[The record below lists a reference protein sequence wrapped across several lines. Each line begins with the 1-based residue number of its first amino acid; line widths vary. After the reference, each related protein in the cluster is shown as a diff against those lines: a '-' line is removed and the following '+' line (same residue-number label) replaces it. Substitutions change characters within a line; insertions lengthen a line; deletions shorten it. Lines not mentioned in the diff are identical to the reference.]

1 MTAGAIR
8 GRVKNLPPLPLV
20 AHKLVT
26 LMKRD
31 DCSANDVTKILCSD
45 QTLAGK
51 VLKLA
56 NSSFYGM
63 SGQVGSVSRAV
74 VIL

>member
-1 MTAGAIR
+1 
-8 GRVKNLPPLPLV
+8 
-20 AHKLVT
+20 
-26 LMKRD
+26 MKRD